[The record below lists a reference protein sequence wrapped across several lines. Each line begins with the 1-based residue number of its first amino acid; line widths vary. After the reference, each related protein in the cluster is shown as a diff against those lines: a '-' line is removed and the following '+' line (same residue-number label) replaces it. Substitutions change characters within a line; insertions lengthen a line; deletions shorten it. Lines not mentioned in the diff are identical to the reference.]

1 MSVLHVCIRHRSI
14 LQHNNDCFRKTQCCN
29 IGSIKTKIAEG
40 YGGLHGYSAW
50 GDPLPKRNQERQ
62 SVACARF
69 GTPEVLLRT
78 STRWSGSCMYLSF
91 SRRPALTGPRRPPKF
106 SFYYA
111 VLTAGGVERGLQ
123 LTVQK
128 AKTIQPH
135 LPLWSDA
142 HRIANKQLWP
152 LGEE

>member
-1 MSVLHVCIRHRSI
+1 MDIQHGAIHSQKETGNASPLY
-14 LQHNNDCFRKTQCCN
+14 LQRC
-29 IGSIKTKIAEG
+29 S
-40 YGGLHGYSAW
+40 
-50 GDPLPKRNQERQ
+50 
-62 SVACARF
+62 CARF

-111 VLTAGGVERGLQ
+111 VLTAGGIERGLQ
-123 LTVQK
+123 LMAQK
-128 AKTIQPH
+128 AKTIQPR
-135 LPLWSDA
+135 LPLGSDA
-142 HRIANKQLWP
+142 HRIAIKQLWL